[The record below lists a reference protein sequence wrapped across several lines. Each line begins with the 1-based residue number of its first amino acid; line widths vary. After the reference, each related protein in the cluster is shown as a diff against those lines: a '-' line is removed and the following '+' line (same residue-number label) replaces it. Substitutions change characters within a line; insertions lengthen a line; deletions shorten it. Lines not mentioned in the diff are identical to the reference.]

1 MKRKLIRNLTVV
13 GAICLVVFV
22 TGSLTGRDESRP
34 RRVGVFLYA
43 QHPVIMEIYRGF
55 KKELD
60 LEARNKGIAVKYV
73 ERNADGDAAQANA
86 VANYFRSVEADMVFV
101 VGLPAAQALKSAR
114 VQRPVVFGGPP
125 DPVAAG
131 LVPRLNDHGSNFTGT
146 KYFPPVDMILQV
158 FRQAYPQSTRIAVI
172 HNPGE
177 ANSMAVVNAFLAAAQ
192 SRGFSILDLGAS
204 NAAEIEATLRTL
216 SYRKPD
222 GLFLPTDNL
231 VYSSLDRIVAHARD
245 LGITVFNCTRLS
257 VEKGALFSLA
267 TDYEKVGEISAGVA
281 ARIVFA
287 GEKPQ
292 SLNVIDVREGNLY
305 LSDRHPVASRIRPV
319 PGYEVVHI
327 Q

>member
-1 MKRKLIRNLTVV
+1 MKRKLIRILTAV
-13 GAICLVVFV
+13 GAICLVIFLAAF
-22 TGSLTGRDESRP
+22 LTNRDELRP

-55 KKELD
+55 KKD
-60 LEARNKGIAVKYV
+60 FDREASNKGIAVEYV

-86 VANYFRSVEADMVFV
+86 VANYFRSVEADLVFV

-114 VQRPVVFGGPP
+114 VQHPVVFGGPP

-131 LVPRLNDHGSNFTGT
+131 LVPNLNDHGSNFTGT

-158 FRQAYPQSTRIAVI
+158 LRQAYPQSTRIAVI

-177 ANSMAVVNAFLAAAQ
+177 ANSMVVVSAFLAAAQ
-192 SRGFSILDLGAS
+192 SQGFTILDLGAS
-204 NAAEIEATLRTL
+204 NATEIEATLRTL
-216 SYRKPD
+216 SFKKPD

-245 LGITVFNCTRLS
+245 LGIPVFNCTRLS

-267 TDYEKVGEISAGVA
+267 TDYERVGEISAGLA

-292 SLNVIDVREGNLY
+292 GLDVIDVREGNLY
-305 LSDRHPVASRIRPV
+305 LSDQHPAASRIRPV

-327 Q
+327 R